1 MKKKFCVLQKKVLSF
16 GPNPTVEVRP
26 NRMFYWCILSAN
38 FLEFAWMLI
47 VALVLT
53 SGINQDFI
61 VVRAVLDNFI
71 ILLEFLVIIW
81 NDPNY
86 LLDLFGL
93 SAFQFLVIKSL
104 SFFLWITRHEVPA
117 VRCT

>member
-1 MKKKFCVLQKKVLSF
+1 
-16 GPNPTVEVRP
+16 
-26 NRMFYWCILSAN
+26 
-38 FLEFAWMLI
+38 MLI

-61 VVRAVLDNFI
+61 VVRAVVDNFI

-117 VRCT
+117 LYLVFVIIRLCPAFLKCNFVLEKYVRNGNPGAIGSNGDTV